1 MMLGAWELVV
11 VAIAALLFLGPEKL
25 PELARTLARLLAQV
39 QSLASEARRSV
50 NDALHEDD
58 VPRRAALPVSEAP
71 VTSPPPAAHPSAA
84 AEPEAA
90 ESSAAAKADAAAAAA
105 PFSAWVEREHERMT
119 QSRGAQAPDAVPTS
133 APHNPRIDDPSV
145 AALKGDEDS

>member
-39 QSLASEARRSV
+39 QGLASEARRSV
-50 NDALHEDD
+50 SDALHEDD
-58 VPRRAALPVSEAP
+58 VPRRAALPVSEEPMAP
-71 VTSPPPAAHPSAA
+71 SPPDRNAANGDPPPAA
-84 AEPEAA
+84 
-90 ESSAAAKADAAAAAA
+90 DAAPAAA
-105 PFSAWVEREHERMT
+105 PFSAWVEREHERIT
-119 QSRGAQAPDAVPTS
+119 QSGVSKAPGLAPSPAPD
-133 APHNPRIDDPSV
+133 PRIQNPSV